1 MDAVSRT
8 PVPVNEPVRQYQ
20 PGSHERAVLES
31 KIKELAGQ
39 QAELTM
45 TIAGRQQMP
54 DGEKIDVVQP
64 HNKAHV
70 HVGRVAELAEQAA
83 PGWRALGFEDR
94 AAIFLRAAELLARPW
109 RATVNAATILGQSK
123 SPYQA
128 ERKSTRLNS
137 SHSSISYAVF

>member
-1 MDAVSRT
+1 MTPPGRVVQRYEYPHHTRRTPGAIVMDAVSRT

-45 TIAGRQQMP
+45 TIAGRQQMAG
-54 DGEKIDVVQP
+54 GEKIDVVQP

-70 HVGRVAELAEQAA
+70 LGGGHATDVDVAAA
-83 PGWRALGFEDR
+83 
-94 AAIFLRAAELLARPW
+94 
-109 RATVNAATILGQSK
+109 
-123 SPYQA
+123 
-128 ERKSTRLNS
+128 
-137 SHSSISYAVF
+137 